1 MRRHL
6 YHGLAP
12 RCYHS
17 RGMIKA
23 VFFDLYG
30 TVAGFQPSRYEV
42 QSEACADFGF
52 TVTPEGIVDGYAA
65 ADAYMT
71 RENAVQP
78 VRLRDQR
85 GRDDFFAE
93 YERLVLLG
101 SGVEVT
107 RERAREIFR
116 RLRKIP
122 YGLAAF
128 HDVVPTLEH
137 LRSRELTLGLISNM
151 DRKGGELV
159 ESLGLS
165 QHVDFAVTSAEV
177 GVEKP
182 DPAIFLAALAKAEV
196 GPHEAMHVGDQPSS
210 DVEGALGAG
219 ISPVLL
225 DRAGIHPGYA
235 RCPRIESLAE
245 LPGLVPV

>member
-1 MRRHL
+1 
-6 YHGLAP
+6 
-12 RCYHS
+12 
-17 RGMIKA
+17 MIKA

-30 TVAGFQPSRYEV
+30 TVAGFKPSRYRV
-42 QSEACADFGF
+42 QSEACADFGI

-71 RENAVQP
+71 RENAAQP

-85 GRDDFFAE
+85 GRDDFLAE

-107 RERAREIFR
+107 GQRALAIFH

-122 YGLAAF
+122 YGLAPF
-128 HDVVPTLEH
+128 DDVVPTLEH
-137 LRSRELTLGLISNM
+137 LRSRELTLGLISNI
-151 DRKGGELV
+151 DRAGGELV
-159 ESLGLS
+159 ESLGLAGR
-165 QHVDFAVTSAEV
+165 VDFAVTSGEV
-177 GVEKP
+177 GAEKP
-182 DPAIFLAALAKAEV
+182 DPAIFLAALAKADVE
-196 GPHEAMHVGDQPSS
+196 HQEAMHVGDQPSS

-225 DRAGIHPGYA
+225 DRDGIHPGYDG
-235 RCPRIESLAE
+235 CPRIESLAE